1 MDRERARARRSD
13 NQRRRV
19 GSDGSKLG
27 QADVGRA
34 SDPGGASVE
43 EGAQKSEIMPK
54 REERERKA
62 AMPRRLAGPAG
73 WPTDMTGDWRTTP
86 DGRTEGEGG
95 RT

>member
-54 REERERKA
+54 REERERE
-62 AMPRRLAGPAG
+62 R
-73 WPTDMTGDWRTTP
+73 
-86 DGRTEGEGG
+86 EGEGERENERLPCQGASPAQRGG
-95 RT
+95 RLT

>member
-1 MDRERARARRSD
+1 MVRERARRGD

-19 GSDGSKLG
+19 DGIGSKLG
-27 QADVGRA
+27 QADGR
-34 SDPGGASVE
+34 GRTRE